1 MIRMLP
7 IRDFRNTP
15 GKLWERLRRDSAVA
29 LSVNG
34 VPRAV
39 VFNVEN
45 GDLEEIVQLVTQ
57 VRAQRAV
64 ARMRADAAR
73 RGLDSATSEEVDAEI
88 AAVRKK
94 RRK

>member
-1 MIRMLP
+1 MIRMLT

-39 VFNVEN
+39 VFNVES

-73 RGLDSATSEEVDAEI
+73 RGLDTLTPEEVDTEI
-88 AAVRKK
+88 AAVRKT